1 MLRPIMS
8 QPSVLILGG
17 GIGGVAAA
25 NALRKLLPRRHRIL
39 LVDREV
45 SFTLA
50 ASFLWVMTGARTP
63 AQVSRPLDNL
73 QRRGIEVIRGEVER
87 IDPRLREVVVS
98 GETLRADHLIVALG
112 AEFAL
117 DAVPGLAG
125 AGHTF
130 CTLDGA
136 VGLRNALRDFR
147 GGRIV
152 LLTAAPA
159 YKCPAAPYEA
169 AMLIDADCRRRG
181 IRGGSELSLYSAEPG
196 PMGVAGPEVSAAVRR
211 MVEEKGVLY
220 RPEHQ
225 VVRVEGRKAIFS
237 NGVEA
242 DFDLLAYVPP
252 LRPPKALADS
262 GLVDGTG
269 WVRVDRRTLETSF
282 PGVHA
287 IGDVT
292 LIPLASGKPLP
303 RAGVFA
309 HGQAEVVAR
318 NIARAVLGKGAPAL
332 YDGHGACFIETG
344 EGKAG
349 YGSGNFYGEP
359 LPEVQVRK
367 PSRAWHAGKVL
378 LEKQILWQWL

>member
-1 MLRPIMS
+1 MT

-25 NALRKLLPRRHRIL
+25 NRLRKLLPRRHRIV
-39 LVDREV
+39 LVDREA

-50 ASFLWVMTGARTP
+50 ASFLWVMTGARSPT
-63 AQVSRPLDNL
+63 QVTRPLDRL
-73 QRRGIEVIRGEVER
+73 QRKGIEVVHGEVER

-117 DAVPGLAG
+117 DAVPGLAA
-125 AGHTF
+125 AGRTF

-136 VGLRNALRDFR
+136 IELRDALRQFR

-181 IRGGSELSLYSAEPG
+181 IRDAVELALYSAEPG
-196 PMGVAGPEVSAAVRR
+196 PMGVAGPEVSAAVRG
-211 MVEEKGVLY
+211 MVEAKGIVY
-220 RPEHQ
+220 RPDHQ
-225 VVRVEGRKAIFS
+225 VARIEGRQAVFT
-237 NGVEA
+237 NGVRA

-252 LRPPKALADS
+252 LRPPRALAGS
-262 GLVDGTG
+262 GLTG
-269 WVRVDRRTLETSF
+269 DNGWIRVDRQTLETSF
-282 PGVHA
+282 AGVHA

-292 LIPLASGKPLP
+292 LIPLAMGKPLP

-309 HGQAEVVAR
+309 HGQAEVVAQ
-318 NIARAVLGKGAPAL
+318 NIARSVLGTGSAAR
-332 YDGHGACFIETG
+332 YDGRGACFIKTG
-344 EGKAG
+344 DGKAG
-349 YGSGNFYGEP
+349 YGSGDFYAEP
-359 LPEVQVRK
+359 LPAIRIREPGRT
-367 PSRAWHAGKVL
+367 WHAGKVL

>member
-1 MLRPIMS
+1 MMS
-8 QPSVLILGG
+8 QANVLILGG

-25 NALRKLLPRRHRIL
+25 NALRKLLPRRHRIV
-39 LVDREV
+39 LVDREA

-63 AQVSRPLDNL
+63 AQVSRPLDGL
-73 QRRGIEVIRGEVER
+73 RRKGIEVVHGEVER

-98 GETLRADHLIVALG
+98 GETLRADHLVVALG

-181 IRGGSELSLYSAEPG
+181 IRGATEVALYSAEPG
-196 PMGVAGPEVSAAVRR
+196 PLGVAGPEVSAAVRG
-211 MVEEKGVLY
+211 MVEEKGVNY
-220 RPEHQ
+220 FPEHQ
-225 VVRVEGRKAIFS
+225 VARVEGRKAIFT
-237 NGVEA
+237 NGIHA

-252 LRPPKALADS
+252 LRPPRALADS
-262 GLVDGTG
+262 GLVDGSG
-269 WVRVDRRTLETSF
+269 WVHVDRQTLVTSF

-292 LIPLASGKPLP
+292 LIPLAMGKPLP

-318 NIARAVLGKGAPAL
+318 NIALSVLGKGTPAL

-344 EGKAG
+344 DGKAG

-359 LPEVQVRK
+359 LPAVQVRK